1 MKIIPKFLIKQQT
14 YNFPLFPLKPPLN
27 DQEFR
32 DQILK
37 SKLIKNTQIII
48 WLLTKFQNPI
58 YVSII
63 IFFFNYAINA

>member
-1 MKIIPKFLIKQQT
+1 MKIIPKFLIKQKT

-48 WLLTKFQNPI
+48 
-58 YVSII
+58 
-63 IFFFNYAINA
+63 